1 MSQQPI
7 PDRHFGKLGWLLI
20 AIATLIAVLGAKS
33 HAGGWNDGSRLASV
47 EMLSERGSF
56 VIDDSIFVK
65 VPPIEAGRPSPYPLD
80 RLDLHTLGTL
90 DKLLIDKHFYSD
102 KSPVLTLLMA
112 VPHRL
117 WLLAGGP
124 TAAQRPDWFCY
135 LQTVLS
141 SGLAFVVA
149 VACIWRLGI
158 AIGLTRWW
166 SLALPVALMFATVAP
181 VYSQQVNSHIVLLGV
196 TSALCLALAKC
207 DRLSRAVG
215 FTPTVYAPRGGK
227 PHGSSEL
234 RLNCSRYSSALRYV
248 TIGLLTGFGYTVDLG
263 LGPILVLATLVYCV
277 YQIRRITPLCFV
289 ILGML
294 PFVAIHHVLNYSIG
308 GTIGP
313 MNAVPEYLAWP
324 GSPFTADIATGGFK
338 HPLGWFFV
346 YAAEML
352 FGNKGFL
359 LHNLPLLLTP
369 GGAWLLG
376 RGSPATRPAVAFVLM
391 FCGGGWLLYAA
402 MSTNMS
408 GMCCSVRWFVPFV
421 APGVW
426 VVGLVLR
433 DLPRYCPDF
442 LWLTAWGT
450 AMTTVMILAGP
461 WTMRMV
467 PGYWGWVAVGGIGW
481 GVVRFWRRKV

>member
-1 MSQQPI
+1 MLQQPI
-7 PDRHFGKLGWLLI
+7 PDRHFGKLGWLLV
-20 AIATLIAVLGAKS
+20 AVATLVAVLGAKS
-33 HAGGWNDGSRLASV
+33 HAGGWNDGSRLAAV
-47 EMLSERGSF
+47 EMLGERGSF

-65 VPPIEAGRPSPYPLD
+65 VPPVEPGRPSPYPLD

-90 DKLLIDKHFYSD
+90 DKLQIDGHFYSD
-102 KSPVLTLLMA
+102 KSPVLTVVMA

-124 TAAQRPDWFCY
+124 TATQRPDWYCF

-141 SGLAFVVA
+141 SGVAFVVA

-166 SLALPVALMFATVAP
+166 SLALPVAMMFATVAP
-181 VYSQQVNSHIVLLGV
+181 VYSQQVNSHIVLLGI

-207 DRLSRAVG
+207 DR
-215 FTPTVYAPRGGK
+215 
-227 PHGSSEL
+227 E
-234 RLNCSRYSSALRYV
+234 SSALRCM

-263 LGPILVLATLVYCV
+263 LGPVLMLATLAYCV
-277 YQIRRITPLCFV
+277 YQLRRIMPVLLV
-289 ILGML
+289 GLGMT
-294 PFVAIHHVLNYSIG
+294 PWMVGHHALNYAIG

-313 MNAVPEYLAWP
+313 MNAVPEYLQWP

-369 GGAWLLG
+369 GGMWLLG
-376 RGSPATRPAVAFVLM
+376 RNSPPTRPALAFGLM

-408 GMCCSVRWFVPFV
+408 GMCCSVRWFVPFI
-421 APGVW
+421 APGLW

-433 DLPRYCPDF
+433 DLPRYRPDF
-442 LWLTAWGT
+442 IWLTAWGT
-450 AMTTVMILAGP
+450 AMTTVMMWAGP

-467 PGYWGWVAVGGIGW
+467 PGYWGWVAIGGIGW
-481 GVVRFWRRKV
+481 GVVRYRQSKQRRQFSTK